1 MEHSISAHGNSLD
14 GHHLKEMVRD
24 GNSGQT
30 RVLREVILLSGT
42 SSPFAP
48 FLPAMALQIA
58 CCKTIGTFCDSFEM
72 RAASCGPGIVWEG

>member
-30 RVLREVILLSGT
+30 RVLREVMLQQPHELCPLLHFKSTTSRLKHRDEHTMRRHLPLGT
-42 SSPFAP
+42 SRIAFSGSDFA
-48 FLPAMALQIA
+48 
-58 CCKTIGTFCDSFEM
+58 
-72 RAASCGPGIVWEG
+72 